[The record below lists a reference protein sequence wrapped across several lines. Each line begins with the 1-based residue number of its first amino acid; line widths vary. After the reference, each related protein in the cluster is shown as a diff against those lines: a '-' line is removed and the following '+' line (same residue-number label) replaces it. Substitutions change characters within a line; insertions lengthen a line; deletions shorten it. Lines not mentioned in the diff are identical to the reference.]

1 MGSIASKCAED
12 DERQAWEARKRKE
25 EDRIRE
31 RERIERFKKILSDF
45 GYKSEDWLG
54 GEVFTTERNQV
65 FGVILREGKFY
76 RSLYGN
82 ALKGMEF
89 KTEEQL
95 REYCDLYKKLDKARK
110 KVEELEAKMHE
121 ILGKFI
127 DCP

>member
-25 EDRIRE
+25 EERIRE
-31 RERIERFKKILSDF
+31 RERIERFKKILSNF
-45 GYKSEDWLG
+45 GYKSENWLG
-54 GEVFTTERNQV
+54 GEVFTTELNKV
-65 FGVILREGKFY
+65 FGVVFREGKFY

-110 KVEELEAKMHE
+110 KVEELEARLRKIH
-121 ILGKFI
+121 GNS
-127 DCP
+127 

>member
-25 EDRIRE
+25 EKRIRE

-54 GEVFTTERNQV
+54 GEVFTTERNHV
-65 FGVILREGKFY
+65 FGVVLREGKFY

-89 KTEEQL
+89 NTEEQL
-95 REYCDLYKKLDKARK
+95 REYCDLHKKLDKAKK
-110 KVEELEAKMHE
+110 KVEELEARLRKIH
-121 ILGKFI
+121 GN
-127 DCP
+127 

>member
-25 EDRIRE
+25 EERIRE
-31 RERIERFKKILSDF
+31 RERIERSKKILSDF

-54 GEVFTTERNQV
+54 GEVFTTEREQV
-65 FGVILREGKFY
+65 FGVVLREGKFY

-95 REYCDLYKKLDKARK
+95 REYCDLYEKLDKARK
-110 KVEELEAKMHE
+110 KVEEIEAR
-121 ILGKFI
+121 LRKFTGNL
-127 DCP
+127 C

>member
-25 EDRIRE
+25 EERIRE
-31 RERIERFKKILSDF
+31 RERIERFKKILSNF
-45 GYKSEDWLG
+45 GYKSENWLG
-54 GEVFTTERNQV
+54 GEVFTTELNKV
-65 FGVILREGKFY
+65 FGVVFREGKFY

-110 KVEELEAKMHE
+110 KVEELEARLRKIH
-121 ILGKFI
+121 GTS
-127 DCP
+127 

>member
-25 EDRIRE
+25 EERIRE

-54 GEVFTTERNQV
+54 GEVFTTERNRV
-65 FGVILREGKFY
+65 FGVVLREGKFY

-95 REYCDLYKKLDKARK
+95 REYCDLYKKLEKARK
-110 KVEELEAKMHE
+110 KVEELEARLSK
-121 ILGKFI
+121 ITNI
-127 DCP
+127 YV